1 MDMLYLSLSGNPRT
15 FTLKSINPTTFA
27 LSHTIRVTSYNMERG
42 FTHNILRYQTGQL
55 RGFGDPVSI
64 FYIDLQAAIPY
75 WRYGEGTPVCHMFT
89 FGEDGLHFGKSIF
102 EYTDTDD
109 NYQFGN
115 YDPAFRH
122 DKKYAFGVTD
132 CRFFDFACVS
142 NFEVTLV
149 CLRPP
154 TPSM

>member
-1 MDMLYLSLSGNPRT
+1 MLYLSLTGNPWRT
-15 FTLKSINPTTFA
+15 FTLRSINPTTFA
-27 LSHTIRVTSYNMERG
+27 LGHTIRTFPVLEMKDSLVN
-42 FTHNILRYQTGQL
+42 NILRYETGQL

-64 FYIDLQAAIPY
+64 FYVNLQAAIPY
-75 WRYGEGTPVCHMFT
+75 WRYGEGSPVCHMFT

-102 EYTDTDD
+102 EYTDKNDD
-109 NYQFGN
+109 YQFDI
-115 YDPAFRH
+115 YSPHWRH

-132 CRFFDFACVS
+132 CRFFDFECVS

-154 TPSM
+154 TSSM